1 MKKLLLVVML
11 LGSSLTFAHDH
22 TQEEKREVYEFIQ
35 TQLKEGQ
42 ITVSTAQKMWL
53 SYIRCCK

>member
-1 MKKLLLVVML
+1 MKKLLLVAML

-42 ITVSTAQKMWL
+42 ITVSTAQTMWAA
-53 SYIRCCK
+53 YIRCCE

>member
-1 MKKLLLVVML
+1 MKKLLLVAML

-35 TQLKEGQ
+35 SQLNEGKINVQ
-42 ITVSTAQKMWL
+42 TAQKMWIN
-53 SYIRCCK
+53 YIKCCK

>member
-1 MKKLLLVVML
+1 MKKLLFTAML
-11 LGSSLTFAHDH
+11 LGSSLTFAHNP

-42 ITVSTAQKMWL
+42 ITVSTA
-53 SYIRCCK
+53 

>member
-1 MKKLLLVVML
+1 MKKLLLVAML

-42 ITVSTAQKMWL
+42 ITVSTAQKMWAA
-53 SYIRCCK
+53 YIRCCE